1 MSRPKKRT
9 ENGRLTRE
17 AAEIV
22 IEMLREGVVK
32 GLVRQ
37 ARGSTLAPTFYQDI
51 LDDGCPYKIGD
62 IWFAWTLTYYPDLEN
77 PQDIVGF
84 DSETDR
90 KEFKRRWRERY
101 PKEVEPEAQVETKN
115 ESEIKLTYPL
125 FAKSKKNGI
134 VILFTSNDRGICV
147 KSDWSVHAL
156 GECHNNWVHATDTD
170 QWQHLTFA
178 EAEAEILGEKKM
190 TAHKHA
196 DLMLLYA
203 RDAAETDKLWERWEF
218 NPNSTWQPCESNP
231 GWFIDS
237 EYRRKPQVIRVGR
250 HEFPKPMY

>member
-9 ENGRLTRE
+9 KTGRLTKE

-22 IEMLREGVVK
+22 IEMIKEGVVEGGLETFCIGVIPAEFEK
-32 GLVRQ
+32 DLSGDPSDFQPYFISDAGWFTRRLTFEGLVSRPEDV
-37 ARGSTLAPTFYQDI
+37 RRFE
-51 LDDGCPYKIGD
+51 
-62 IWFAWTLTYYPDLEN
+62 LE
-77 PQDIVGF
+77 
-84 DSETDR
+84 SDR

-101 PKEVEPEAQVETKN
+101 PKEAKPETQVETHS

-134 VILFTSNDRGICV
+134 VILFTSKDRGICV

-178 EAEAEILGEKKM
+178 EAEAEIFGEN
-190 TAHKHA
+190 H
-196 DLMLLYA
+196 D
-203 RDAAETDKLWERWEF
+203 
-218 NPNSTWQPCESNP
+218 
-231 GWFIDS
+231 
-237 EYRRKPQVIRVGR
+237 
-250 HEFPKPMY
+250 